1 MFYLLVIKSIG
12 ILPVAL
18 AMGSFLFL
26 IFLLSY
32 HTLQKSFREVEQ
44 CREAYLET
52 SRNKYQIANQI
63 VNVLREKGDD
73 SFSYDKMLSLG
84 STLMSTQVNIEEN
97 MRANVG
103 VQKEID
109 LLQAIITNTP
119 QLKQDSQIQELVNQ
133 LVTKDTSYLI
143 AYKKYAYN
151 LKYYNNFVAKM
162 PSKLV
167 AQIAG
172 FKKFA

>member
-26 IFLLSY
+26 IYLLSY
-32 HTLQKSFREVEQ
+32 HTLQKSFREVDNN
-44 CREAYLET
+44 
-52 SRNKYQIANQI
+52 RNSYIEMGKIKYEIANLI
-63 VNVLREKGDD
+63 VNILREKGDD
-73 SFSYDKMLSLG
+73 LFSYDKMLSLG
-84 STLMSTQVNIEEN
+84 STLMSTQVGIEDN
-97 MRANVG
+97 VRANIA

-109 LLQAIITNTP
+109 LLQAIIVNTP
-119 QLKQDSQIQELVNQ
+119 HLQQNSQIQELIKQ
-133 LVTKDTSYLI
+133 LQEQEKKYLV

-151 LKYYNNFVAKM
+151 LKYYNSFVSKM

-167 AQIAG
+167 AKIAG
-172 FKKFA
+172 FKKIA

>member
-32 HTLQKSFREVEQ
+32 HTLQKSFREVEL

-52 SRNKYQIANQI
+52 SRSKYQIANQI
-63 VNVLREKGDD
+63 INILREKGDE

-97 MRANVG
+97 MRANTG

-109 LLQAIITNTP
+109 LLQAVISNTT
-119 QLKQDSQIQELVNQ
+119 QLQQNVQIQELVKQLANQ
-133 LVTKDTSYLI
+133 ETVYLM

-151 LKYYNNFVAKM
+151 LKYYNNFVSKM

-172 FKKFA
+172 FKKV

>member
-1 MFYLLVIKSIG
+1 MYYLLAIKSIG

-32 HTLQKSFREVEQ
+32 HTLQKSFKEVEV
-44 CREAYLET
+44 CRENYLEAGK
-52 SRNKYQIANQI
+52 SKYQIANSI
-63 VNVLREKGDD
+63 VNILQEKGDE
-73 SFSYDKMLSLG
+73 SFSYDKILSLG
-84 STLMSTQVNIEEN
+84 STLMSTQVSIEEN
-97 MRANVG
+97 IRANVA

-109 LLQAIITNTP
+109 LLQAVISNTP
-119 QLKQDSQIQELVNQ
+119 QLQQNTQIQGFLSQ
-133 LVTKDTSYLI
+133 LQSKEKEYMV

-151 LKYYNNFVAKM
+151 LKYYNNFVSKM